1 MKSDVLTSKS
11 PRIDVHGETYD
22 SVSLYVTQFIDDNYI
37 LGNRFI
43 AIIHG
48 KGEGVLKKR
57 VHELLK
63 VNKKVKDFYKNN
75 WNIGETII
83 ELDLDFDK
91 KNKNSWHLFEKMII
105 LRHKRKLDI
114 NIW

>member
-22 SVSLYVTQFIDDNYI
+22 SVSLYVTQFIDDNYK
-37 LGNRFI
+37 LGNKYI

-48 KGEGVLKKR
+48 KGEGILKNR
-57 VHELLK
+57 IHELLK
-63 VNKKVKDFYKNN
+63 INNKVEDFYLNN

-83 ELDLDFDK
+83 VLK
-91 KNKNSWHLFEKMII
+91 VEK
-105 LRHKRKLDI
+105 
-114 NIW
+114 

>member
-22 SVSLYVTQFIDDNYI
+22 SVSLILSQFVDDNYK
-37 LGNRFI
+37 LGNKYI
-43 AIIHG
+43 AIVHE
-48 KGEGVLKKR
+48 KCEGVLKKR

-63 VNKKVKDFYKNN
+63 TNKKVEDFYLNN

-83 ELDLDFDK
+83 VLNVDK
-91 KNKNSWHLFEKMII
+91 CSNK
-105 LRHKRKLDI
+105 
-114 NIW
+114 